1 MSYTG
6 QIVNYTSSVKYA
18 AVAAWGAAA
27 GKSAGNLVR
36 QLVAPTNGNERVFV
50 ALNAGTT
57 GGTEPVWTFNR
68 GDKQPS
74 DNGIIWQEVTGVAAF
89 NGDITNTPNWIA
101 GAKSTTPSL
110 GHTIKDAAGTHIFI
124 CTTSGAAGTGA
135 EPTWVTTSIG
145 STTVDASATWTY
157 MGTSFANWAAPH
169 HHLRNAQ
176 QTNWG
181 DAPIA
186 KFFVGHDHAY
196 LSPTGASTYSWQ
208 ARGTMSAPVDVLCV
222 STAGSVPPVSADL
235 ALTGSEGCAPGG
247 NNNMQITGALRV
259 CYGLI
264 FNPDR
269 AISINAN
276 DSTDKNFES
285 CQFRPGGSGNP
296 MISFKDGNAE
306 GFTTLLNCKL
316 KFAATSSGISTSGAM
331 EMIGGSIDTGGSVP
345 ASLISN
351 GGSSDTKFTFRGVD
365 LSFLSSS
372 TLYTDGGGGPDH
384 IFQFLDCKMPATYTP
399 TTTITSNLSRAT
411 CQMYISRCDNSGTNY
426 KFTYTDPTGRI
437 DADAVVVRTG
447 GALDGAQNFSWK
459 FVTTIYANAGNDPL
473 QTPKIGIWNPTTA
486 ANVTVT
492 LRGIVNAAAVP
503 TDHDMWMEV
512 DYHGASGNPQ
522 STHASTRFADY
533 LAAPINLTADNT
545 SAWDTNAS
553 ARLNSHTYVVGD
565 VIKLATNPNRIF
577 FCTATTGNTASS
589 EPGGYASA
597 VDGGSVTD
605 GLATFRAGCR
615 FSMTVILSSPQPQIA
630 GNLYA
635 TVKVAKPST
644 TTYVDPQIILS

>member
-1 MSYTG
+1 MVYTG
-6 QIVNYTSSVKYA
+6 QTVNYTSSVKYA

-27 GKSAGNLVR
+27 SKAAGALVR

-74 DNGIIWQEVTGVAAF
+74 DNGIIWQECTGVAAF

-124 CTTSGAAGTGA
+124 CTISGAAGTGA
-135 EPTWVTTSIG
+135 EPTWNTAAIG
-145 STTVDASATWTY
+145 NTTVDASATWTY

-176 QTNWG
+176 NTNWG
-181 DAPIA
+181 DAPIV

-196 LSPTGASTYSWQ
+196 LSPTGASTYSWTG
-208 ARGTMSAPVDVLCV
+208 RGTISAPIDILCV

-235 ALTGSEGCAPGG
+235 ALTGSEGCASGG
-247 NNNMQITGALRV
+247 NNNMQIAGAIRI

-269 AISINAN
+269 AVLFNG
-276 DSTDKNFES
+276 DSFDKNFES
-285 CQFRPGGSGNP
+285 CQFRPGGSSNP
-296 MISFKDGNAE
+296 MFDFHSGGGNSLV
-306 GFTTLLNCKL
+306 TLLNCKL
-316 KFAATSSGISTSGAM
+316 KFAATNASIDNGGYM
-331 EMIGGSIDTGGSVP
+331 EMIGGSVDSAGSVP
-345 ASLISN
+345 ANLITG
-351 GGSSDTKFTFRGVD
+351 GGSIGVFTFRGVD

-372 TLYTDGGGGPDH
+372 TLYSNGGQGPQR
-384 IFQFLDCKMPATYTP
+384 IVQFIDCKMPATYTP
-399 TTTITSNLSRAT
+399 GVGGGGDTTKAQWQL
-411 CQMYISRCDNSGTNY
+411 YILRCDSSGTNY
-426 KFTYTDPTGRI
+426 KFTYNDTTGRI
-437 DADAVVVRTG
+437 DADPTAVRTG
-447 GALDGAQNFSWK
+447 GALDGTQAFSWK
-459 FVTTIYANAGNDPL
+459 FVTTANANAGNDPL
-473 QTPKIGIWNPTTA
+473 QTPKVGIWNPTTA

-522 STHASTRFADY
+522 STRITTRFADY
-533 LAAPINLTADNT
+533 LAAPINLTADST
-545 SAWDTNAS
+545 SAWDSNAT
-553 ARLNSHTYVVGD
+553 ARQNSHTYVVGD

-615 FSMTVILSSPQPQIA
+615 FSMAVTLSSPQPQIA
-630 GNLYA
+630 GNLYI
-635 TVKVAKPST
+635 TVKAAKVST
-644 TTYVDPQIILS
+644 TTYVDPQIVLT